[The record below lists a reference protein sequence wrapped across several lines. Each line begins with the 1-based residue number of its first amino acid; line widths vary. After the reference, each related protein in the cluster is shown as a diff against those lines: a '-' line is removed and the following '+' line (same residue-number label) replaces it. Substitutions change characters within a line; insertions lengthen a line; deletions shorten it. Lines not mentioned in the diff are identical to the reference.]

1 MEDPVTKGRANNIV
15 TLQLSVPALERLF
28 EGDPE
33 FLLSLRQAVVA
44 EFVRRNVKGLLD
56 KALEVE
62 CARVANETIGKWENF
77 PSPHVTLKK
86 EYEASVKSLAVR
98 EVDAARKQL
107 ISYAEQCAAT
117 EVKGIEATIE
127 ATIEERVQR
136 AINSAV
142 SNGIRE
148 KVQTKIKAILAVVDR
163 EEVR

>member
-62 CARVANETIGKWENF
+62 CARVANETIGKWESY
-77 PSPHVTLKK
+77 PSSRVALKK
-86 EYEASVKSLAVR
+86 EYESSVKSVAVGVV
-98 EVDAARKQL
+98 EEARKQL
-107 ISYAEQCAAT
+107 IAYAEQCAVT
-117 EVKGIEATIE
+117 GVKGIEADIE
-127 ATIEERVQR
+127 ATIEERVRR
-136 AINSAV
+136 AITSVVTNR
-142 SNGIRE
+142 IRE
-148 KVQTKIKAILAVVDR
+148 EVQTKVKAILAVVDR
-163 EEVR
+163 EEGR